1 MKIYTNNKGERED
14 PFPYFCTHY
23 PPKNNSVAVTIIPM
37 QSHLYGTKLH
47 RNCADPRTT
56 LYYQDLEGPKW
67 PLNPAIPGTVKM
79 SKVMA
84 RALLD

>member
-1 MKIYTNNKGERED
+1 MHLITL
-14 PFPYFCTHY
+14 
-23 PPKNNSVAVTIIPM
+23 PKNNSVAVTIIPM
-37 QSHLYGTKLH
+37 QSHLYRTKLYTH
-47 RNCADPRTT
+47 CTDLRTT

-67 PLNPAIPGTVKM
+67 PLKPAILGAVKM